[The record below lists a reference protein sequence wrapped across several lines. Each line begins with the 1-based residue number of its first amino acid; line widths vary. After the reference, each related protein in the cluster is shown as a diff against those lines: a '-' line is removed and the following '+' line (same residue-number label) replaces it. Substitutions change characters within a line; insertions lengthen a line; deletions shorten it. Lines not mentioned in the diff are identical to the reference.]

1 MAGAGSPGRRV
12 EGRLTQILWP
22 LACDLE
28 FFKGSLWPLFEYTT
42 IGGKD
47 GSWEIDKGYHNSLGE
62 TGRDTSYGNRVNVE
76 REDKLQ
82 TFSR

>member
-1 MAGAGSPGRRV
+1 MGGGLAHADSV
-12 EGRLTQILWP
+12 AFSLWFRI
-22 LACDLE
+22 

-62 TGRDTSYGNRVNVE
+62 TGRDTGYGNRVNAE
-76 REDKLQ
+76 GEDKLK